1 MGIFLWIVF
10 GALAGW
16 IASMLTGNNARM
28 GLLANIIVGLIGA
41 FIGGWVASLLGV
53 GTMLVYDFRSL
64 LIAIGGSVI
73 LLAIINLISRGS
85 RRG

>member
-28 GLLANIIVGLIGA
+28 GLLANIVVGLIGA
-41 FIGGWVASLLGV
+41 FIGGWVASLLGI
-53 GTMLVYDFRSL
+53 GTMLVFDFRSL

>member
-1 MGIFLWIVF
+1 MGILLWIIF
-10 GALAGW
+10 GAVAGW

-41 FIGGWVASLLGV
+41 VIGGWVASLLGI
-53 GTMLVYDFRSL
+53 GTLMQFDFRSL
-64 LIAIGGSVI
+64 LIAIGGAVI
-73 LLAIINLISRGS
+73 LLALINLFSRGS